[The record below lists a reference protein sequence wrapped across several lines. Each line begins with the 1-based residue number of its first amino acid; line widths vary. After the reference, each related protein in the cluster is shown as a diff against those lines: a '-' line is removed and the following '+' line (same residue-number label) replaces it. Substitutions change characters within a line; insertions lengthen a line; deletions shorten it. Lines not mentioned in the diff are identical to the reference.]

1 MYNVLVSIA
10 LQSLILKYV
19 LDNERNNCE
28 CALSWHHRF
37 IKFFCPILIVMLF
50 VNLLFN
56 KELVGLRGKRNNP
69 AVKVALLLLS
79 IFAFLSF
86 VYSIV
91 LIIYFFRLQMKECK
105 CAEDWKRFALIAP
118 LVLLAILVLV
128 ILFVRLMMR
137 LR

>member
-1 MYNVLVSIA
+1 MYNVLVSVA
-10 LQSLILKYV
+10 LQAVILKYV
-19 LDNERNNCE
+19 LDNEKKNCE

-37 IKFFCPILIVMLF
+37 IKFFAPILIVMLF

-56 KELVGLRGKRNNP
+56 KELNSLRSKRNNP
-69 AVKVALLLLS
+69 AVKLALLLLS
-79 IFAFLSF
+79 IFTFLSF

-91 LIIYFFRLQMKECK
+91 LIIYFFRLQVKDCK

-118 LVLLAILVLV
+118 VVVVAIIVLIALLIR
-128 ILFVRLMMR
+128 LFMS